1 MVWRYDEYVHVA
13 PINLVWVHT
22 TVSEKPEFTD
32 DGRKHKQS
40 QNEQILCWL
49 LPLFRWNLVICKHGD
64 LSLISFS
71 PLGLYLSC
79 KMHLA
84 FIKFFLLF
92 FFLSFFFLFCAKN
105 ELPTQSSRGEKR
117 QNYSDR
123 VKKKLFVRIK
133 VTTTV
138 VHAGVTAVLSTKNDK
153 ERFLNYLSHNC
164 VQGQRCTV
172 HQPKVLDIISGLQV
186 TI

>member
-64 LSLISFS
+64 LSLIQFS

-92 FFLSFFFLFCAKN
+92 FSFLFSFFFAQKMNYRHNHREAKRDKI
-105 ELPTQSSRGEKR
+105 TQIASKR
-117 QNYSDR
+117 SFLLES
-123 VKKKLFVRIK
+123 KL
-133 VTTTV
+133 
-138 VHAGVTAVLSTKNDK
+138 
-153 ERFLNYLSHNC
+153 
-164 VQGQRCTV
+164 Q
-172 HQPKVLDIISGLQV
+172 LQQYMQA
-186 TI
+186 